1 MLFSATGM
9 DLEIVTSHTEKD
21 IQYYMISFT
30 CGLENTMVQI
40 NLLTKQKQTHRPGN
54 QTYGYYVGNWGVMN

>member
-40 NLLTKQKQTHRPGN
+40 NLLTKQK
-54 QTYGYYVGNWGVMN
+54 